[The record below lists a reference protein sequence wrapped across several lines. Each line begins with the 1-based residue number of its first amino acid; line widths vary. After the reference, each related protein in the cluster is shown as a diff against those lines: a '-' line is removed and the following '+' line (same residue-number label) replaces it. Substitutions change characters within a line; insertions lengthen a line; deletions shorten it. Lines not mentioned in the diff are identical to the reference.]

1 MVAAQALASCVQ
13 IPASLLICSVA
24 FCKLPD
30 HAKPP
35 FSHLKC
41 EDSKIRGLNE
51 MMSAFSAEE
60 LAHKCSRNAMCSF
73 LPFPD
78 LITTI
83 ILK

>member
-1 MVAAQALASCVQ
+1 MVAAQALASRVQ

-41 EDSKIRGLNE
+41 EIVRLED
-51 MMSAFSAEE
+51 
-60 LAHKCSRNAMCSF
+60 
-73 LPFPD
+73 
-78 LITTI
+78 
-83 ILK
+83 